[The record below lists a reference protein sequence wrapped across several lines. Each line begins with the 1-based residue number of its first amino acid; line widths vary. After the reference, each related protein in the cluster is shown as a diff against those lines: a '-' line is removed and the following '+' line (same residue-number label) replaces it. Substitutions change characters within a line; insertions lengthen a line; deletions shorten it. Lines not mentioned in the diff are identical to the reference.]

1 MTSVAIDHATVEVP
15 VTLTAKGSYPV
26 PLQALEATVSVGGTR
41 VGDVSARDL
50 GTLAPGTS
58 RSISLPV
65 TIPFAGALEA
75 AQAVMRGG
83 TVPIALD
90 GQLQSGPAPV
100 PFSVKTTAQ
109 FRR

>member
-1 MTSVAIDHATVEVP
+1 M
-15 VTLTAKGSYPV
+15 
-26 PLQALEATVSVGGTR
+26 PLQALEAALSVGGTR
-41 VGDVSARDL
+41 VGEVSAKDL

-75 AQAVMRGG
+75 AQAMMHGG

-90 GQLQSGPAPV
+90 GQLRSGPGPV